1 MTRVRLLLGLAG
13 LVAVVFPA
21 SAAANPPFPNSTYNL
36 LADGPSIGGL
46 HIPGNGDQQG
56 ATLGDGSFVNADCV
70 ASGQTLFTA
79 RVDLARIPINNPA
92 GVINAFPTSVTRTPA
107 SPGTLTVRFFIRVPV
122 GLERSHTKSADGGSG
137 AGSDVFDAPG
147 RHRERKHLGQEQ
159 SDRRRGPGFLLVQPK
174 LFSPRRCSGS
184 RALTATVR

>member
-70 ASGQTLFTA
+70 ASGQTLFTV

-92 GVINAFPTSVTRTPA
+92 GVINAFPTSVTRTPE
-107 SPGTLTVRFFIRVPV
+107 SPGTLTVRFFIRWFPSV
-122 GLERSHTKSADGGSG
+122 SSAPTQSPPMGAPGPGQTFSMPPGDIGSG
-137 AGSDVFDAPG
+137 NISGRNNPTVAG
-147 RHRERKHLGQEQ
+147 
-159 SDRRRGPGFLLVQPK
+159 GPGFCSFNLNFFAK
-174 LFSPRRCSGS
+174 LEDVPPPP
-184 RALTATVR
+184 T